1 MEKIR
6 KEEKPDFGSNIFFGK
21 LGTEITELKTQD
33 EILAL
38 ENQVTE
44 KMSSIAQDAMKVLQ
58 EERLPPLPANYQ
70 LYFERLLE
78 KEEDGLKEKVQ
89 DALDLQSIAEDRAM
103 SFEKNVKEGFR
114 SVKEV
119 LELIAMLYK
128 NLQLIQAITGKY
140 AREFENINN
149 KVTLMNMVSLFL
161 KDLGKVGVITSTQLA
176 QIKDIYQKA
185 AKAIAD
191 INQSTIYDS
200 RFGVYNKRYFMSLIE
215 KENKILRQFNH
226 SSSLLVIALSKKL
239 QPFLEDKSISIVLFK
254 NVAKLLLKNSR
265 RSDMIG
271 YLGEGVFG
279 IGLKYSDINSAV
291 RATEKFIVAIKTT
304 NIFLGNN
311 DIVLEVSAGLAK
323 IYPKRSVD
331 DSLSAAISA
340 LQMALSRQ
348 KDFEIF
354 PQDKD

>member
-6 KEEKPDFGSNIFFGK
+6 KEEKPDFDSNIFFGK

-78 KEEDGLKEKVQ
+78 KEEGGLKEKVQ

-149 KVTLMNMVSLFL
+149 KVTLMNMASLFL
-161 KDLGKVGVITSTQLA
+161 KDLGKVGVITSTQLT

-200 RFGVYNKRYFMSLIE
+200 RFGIYNKRYFMSLIE

-226 SSSLLVIALSKKL
+226 SSSLLVVALSKKI

-254 NVAKLLLKNSR
+254 NLAKLLLKNSR
-265 RSDMIG
+265 RSDIIG

-304 NIFLGNN
+304 NIFLGND

-323 IYPKRSVD
+323 IYPERSAD
-331 DSLSAAISA
+331 DSLIAAISA
-340 LQMALSRQ
+340 LQTALSRQ